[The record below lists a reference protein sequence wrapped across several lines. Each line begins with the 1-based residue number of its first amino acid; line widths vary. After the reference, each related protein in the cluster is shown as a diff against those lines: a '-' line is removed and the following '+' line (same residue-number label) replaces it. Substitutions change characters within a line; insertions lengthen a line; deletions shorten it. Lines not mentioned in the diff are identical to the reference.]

1 MNTIKIISYL
11 LLVLSLND
19 FSFSN
24 DNPKSVIGNTVTDFT
39 LKNTDSQDISLSDF
53 PDVKGF
59 VIVFTCNHCPFAK
72 LYPQRLNELNTKYQA
87 LDIPL
92 LAVNSMDTL
101 MYEEEGFEIMQT
113 KSASESFN
121 FPYLQDGSQIVGK
134 DFGAALTP
142 HAYIIWKEN
151 DNWVIK
157 YSGAIDDNGQHP
169 ELATPFIA
177 NALDE
182 LLQSKPVSKSETQS
196 IGCKI
201 YFRK

>member
-1 MNTIKIISYL
+1 MKTIKIISYL
-11 LLVLSLND
+11 LLILSLNG
-19 FSFSN
+19 FSFAN
-24 DNPKSVIGNTVTDFT
+24 PNTNPKSVIGNAVTDFT
-39 LKNTDSQDISLSDF
+39 LKNTDSQDISLSDY
-53 PDVKGF
+53 PDAKGF

-134 DFGAALTP
+134 DFGAAL
-142 HAYIIWKEN
+142 
-151 DNWVIK
+151 
-157 YSGAIDDNGQHP
+157 
-169 ELATPFIA
+169 
-177 NALDE
+177 
-182 LLQSKPVSKSETQS
+182 
-196 IGCKI
+196 
-201 YFRK
+201 

>member
-1 MNTIKIISYL
+1 
-11 LLVLSLND
+11 
-19 FSFSN
+19 
-24 DNPKSVIGNTVTDFT
+24 
-39 LKNTDSQDISLSDF
+39 
-53 PDVKGF
+53 
-59 VIVFTCNHCPFAK
+59 AK
-72 LYPQRLNELNTKYQA
+72 LYPQRLNDLNTKYQA
-87 LDIPL
+87 LGIPL

-101 MYEEEGFEIMQT
+101 MYEEEGFEIMQN
-113 KSASESFN
+113 KSASENFN

-182 LLQSKPVSKSETQS
+182 LFQSKPVSKSETQS